1 MRILVVLICSLALVS
16 AAVGAKKEE
25 KKSQPK
31 KQAQTA
37 QRAAQPTRATGG
49 GASSKKAST
58 ATHQGQNTQ
67 KAHTATA
74 ADNRQKGK
82 KNETSTAVNQGQKGK
97 KAQASN
103 AAAYE
108 THRGKKNQTQAERQT
123 AKAANEGQTAKA
135 ANAGQV
141 NGAGEAATGAKPSGK
156 SKGAAVTSSAVSG
169 FTGSGGKK
177 TAAGKPG
184 EAATGTAGKTAAK
197 GKAAAGKP
205 LKPQH
210 FNLAKQPNTAKAPPV
225 KFQQGRRIQG
235 SQNWHGQQYTVF
247 RNYKS
252 EWHDQNWWHN
262 HYRNN
267 IVFVF
272 GAPYFW
278 NAGYWFP
285 AWGYNPNAYY
295 AWDGP
300 IYAYNRLPPDQVIA
314 NVQAALQQQGY
325 YHGEVDGLIGPLTR
339 GAIADYQRDHGL
351 YTTSTIDQPTLQ
363 SLGIT

>member
-16 AAVGAKKEE
+16 VAVGAKKEE

-37 QRAAQPTRATGG
+37 QRAAQPTQAAGR

-58 ATHQGQNTQ
+58 ATHQVQNNRNGR
-67 KAHTATA
+67 A
-74 ADNRQKGK
+74 AIAVSNAQRGK
-82 KNETSTAVNQGQKGK
+82 KNEPSTAVNQVHKGK
-97 KAQASN
+97 KAQTSN
-103 AAAYE
+103 AAYQ
-108 THRGKKNQTQAERQT
+108 TQKGKKNQTQAERQT
-123 AKAANEGQTAKA
+123 AKAAN
-135 ANAGQV
+135 AGQV
-141 NGAGEAATGAKPSGK
+141 KGAGKRNQA
-156 SKGAAVTSSAVSG
+156 
-169 FTGSGGKK
+169 K
-177 TAAGKPG
+177 TA
-184 EAATGTAGKTAAK
+184 TVSNQNAAK
-197 GKAAAGKP
+197 GKFAKNKP

-210 FNLAKQPNTAKAPPV
+210 FNLAKQPNTAKAPRV
-225 KFQQGRRIQG
+225 TFQQGRRIAG
-235 SQNWHGQQYTVF
+235 SQNWQGQQYTVF

-252 EWHDQNWWHN
+252 EWHDQNWWRG

-267 IVFVF
+267 ITFVF
-272 GAPYFW
+272 GAPYYW

-285 AWGYNPNAYY
+285 AWGYNRNAYY

-314 NVQAALQQQGY
+314 NVQSALQQQGY
-325 YHGEVDGLIGPLTR
+325 YRGEVDGLIGPLTR

-363 SLGIT
+363 SLGMT

>member
-1 MRILVVLICSLALVS
+1 MRILVVLICSLALVGV
-16 AAVGAKKEE
+16 AAGAKKEE

-49 GASSKKAST
+49 GASGKKAST
-58 ATHQGQNTQ
+58 ATHQGQNSQ

-97 KAQASN
+97 KAQTSN
-103 AAAYE
+103 AAYQ
-108 THRGKKNQTQAERQT
+108 TQKSKKNQTQAERQT
-123 AKAANEGQTAKA
+123 AKAANT
-135 ANAGQV
+135 GQV
-141 NGAGEAATGAKPSGK
+141 
-156 SKGAAVTSSAVSG
+156 
-169 FTGSGGKK
+169 KK
-177 TAAGKPG
+177 AGKPNQ
-184 EAATGTAGKTAAK
+184 AKTATVSDQNAAK
-197 GKAAAGKP
+197 GKFAKNKP

-210 FNLAKQPNTAKAPPV
+210 FNLPKQPNTAKAPPV

-235 SQNWHGQQYTVF
+235 SQNWQGQQYTVF

-252 EWHDQNWWHN
+252 EWHDQNWWRG
-262 HYRNN
+262 HYGNN
-267 IVFVF
+267 LTFVF
-272 GAPYFW
+272 GAPYYW

-285 AWGYNPNAYY
+285 AWGYTPNAYY

-300 IYAYNRLPPDQVIA
+300 IYAHNRLPPDQVIA
-314 NVQAALQQQGY
+314 NVQAALQQQDY
-325 YHGEVDGLIGPLTR
+325 YRGEVDGLIGPLTR